1 MLVSFCNDLGK
12 DQLKS
17 YGCDESASTM
27 AIYKDDS
34 GKCQVLSGADPSKDA
49 DFDRKTDTDGL
60 TIKYYGGDSNFQLT
74 LDATCVKNGG
84 DFGNATLNSADPK
97 NIVASFTSNSACNF
111 GKLNSLWQWFN
122 NNKWA
127 MFALFLVVG
136 LVTCFMGRTLFR
148 PVIFIVGVIMATSLI
163 MLISY
168 STFLSDNDKT
178 WVGWVVLAVAVLL
191 GLLLGFLFIKFIKL
205 GAFALA
211 AWGGF
216 SFALLI
222 YNAFL
227 YKMDSDAGFWCFT
240 IGTAVVFGVLALCFF
255 DHILIHATALLGSF
269 MAVYGI
275 GLVAGRYQN
284 PFTIVQM
291 IKEGT
296 ITSIDPVFYAY
307 LAGNL
312 ILYVLGFLFQYRQKN
327 GNPDHDPYE
336 RLRKQRKYY

>member
-1 MLVSFCNDLGK
+1 
-12 DQLKS
+12 
-17 YGCDESASTM
+17 
-27 AIYKDDS
+27 
-34 GKCQVLSGADPSKDA
+34 
-49 DFDRKTDTDGL
+49 
-60 TIKYYGGDSNFQLT
+60 
-74 LDATCVKNGG
+74 
-84 DFGNATLNSADPK
+84 
-97 NIVASFTSNSACNF
+97 
-111 GKLNSLWQWFN
+111 
-122 NNKWA
+122 

-136 LVTCFMGRTLFR
+136 TVTCFMGRTLFK

-191 GLLLGFLFIKFIKL
+191 GLLLGYLFIKFIKL

-227 YKMDSDAGFWCFT
+227 YKMDSDVGFWCFT
-240 IGTAVVFGVLALCFF
+240 IGTAIVFGVLALCFF

-269 MAVYGI
+269 MAIYGI

-284 PFTIVQM
+284 PFTIVEM
-291 IKEGT
+291 IKNGT

-312 ILYVLGFLFQYRQKN
+312 IMYVLGFLFQYRQKN

-336 RLRKQRKYY
+336 RLRNQRKYY